1 MQASWRTATREELI
15 AELERQEQEN
25 ERLRRELERERDRHR
40 QDRERL
46 RKKIDRLEDELDD
59 ARRALHRQAAPFSRG
74 TPRRR
79 PRRPGRKDGA
89 AYGRS
94 ARRPIPPRIDER
106 HTAPLPSRCPD
117 CGGRLTTT
125 RHATQYQEDLPEVRP
140 VVRAFDIAIGHC
152 RDCGR
157 RVQGRH
163 PLQTSDAIG
172 AAAAQIG
179 SAAVTLA
186 VVLNKQL
193 GLPLGKIAAFF
204 RERFGLTITAGGL
217 VHAIRRAA
225 RRAEPTYEVLRDQIR
240 GSPVVTP
247 DETWWKVNAQL
258 QWLWVAATPDTTV
271 YAIQPGRGFAEAA
284 TLLGADFGGILVRD
298 GWAPYRRFDQATH
311 QTCLAHLLRRCRI
324 LIRDHRERRFAPRVQ
339 RILQHA
345 LAVRDRYRQGRVSAH
360 GVAIARGISRIN
372 STLSSIDRA
381 PRTSHVDFAAH
392 LAIEFPAVF
401 TFLLDPDAIDA
412 TNWRAEQALRP
423 AVVTRK
429 VCGGNRSERG
439 AQTHAVLASV
449 LRTIQQRQLDAG
461 AVFSKLLRSP
471 DSIAREDHRAA
482 SHSSCSTPIPLK
494 TQNPS
499 TLASRSHVSSLL
511 CRNTERTPSDL
522 QMTSGIASPMSRPPS
537 RPPTPRAVRAG
548 GRVISETCIQIDQE
562 PKNQPRPP
570 PIRIVTKYATART

>member
-15 AELERQEQEN
+15 AELERQEREN
-25 ERLRRELERERDRHR
+25 ERLRRDLERERDRHR
-40 QDRERL
+40 QERERL
-46 RKKIDRLEDELDD
+46 RKKIDRLEDDLDD

-79 PRRPGRKDGA
+79 PRRPGRKAGA
-89 AYGRS
+89 AYGRK
-94 ARRPIPPRIDER
+94 AHRQVPRQVDER
-106 HTAPLPSRCPD
+106 HVAPLPSHCAD
-117 CGGRLTTT
+117 CGGALTTT
-125 RHATQYQEDLPEVRP
+125 RHATQYQEDLPEVHP
-140 VVRAFDIAIGHC
+140 IVRAFDIAIGHC
-152 RDCGR
+152 TDCGR

-172 AAAAQIG
+172 AAAAQLG
-179 SAAVTLA
+179 PAAVTLA

-193 GLPLGKIAAFF
+193 GLPLGKIATLF
-204 RERFGLTITAGGL
+204 RERFGLTITPGGL

-225 RRAEPTYEVLRDQIR
+225 HRAVPTYDALRDQIR

-247 DETWWKVNAQL
+247 DETGWKVNAQL
-258 QWLWVAATPDTTV
+258 QWLWAAATPDTTV
-271 YAIQPGRGFAEAA
+271 YAIQPGRGFTEAA
-284 TLLGADFGGILVRD
+284 TLLGADFAGVLVRD
-298 GWAPYRRFDQATH
+298 GWAPYRRFEQAIH

-345 LAVRDRYRQGRVSAH
+345 LDLRDRYRQGRVSAH
-360 GVAIARGISRIN
+360 GVATARGHLQNQLNALIDRPGTAHIARR
-372 STLSSIDRA
+372 
-381 PRTSHVDFAAH
+381 FASH

-439 AQTHAVLASV
+439 AHTHAVLASV

-461 AVFSKLLRSP
+461 QVFSELLRSP
-471 DSIAREDHRAA
+471 E
-482 SHSSCSTPIPLK
+482 PITALAPPRRNNQYDPL
-494 TQNPS
+494 N
-499 TLASRSHVSSLL
+499 
-511 CRNTERTPSDL
+511 
-522 QMTSGIASPMSRPPS
+522 
-537 RPPTPRAVRAG
+537 
-548 GRVISETCIQIDQE
+548 
-562 PKNQPRPP
+562 
-570 PIRIVTKYATART
+570 